1 MAAPNIGS
9 PTIAIFRL
17 LAYAALTLACMPV
30 QALALLLDLRLKNR
44 FPMWYHQ
51 RCCRIL
57 GIRIERRGRKSRKHP
72 TLYVSNHVSYF
83 DISVLASLIDGSF
96 VAKAEVAGWPL
107 FGWLAR
113 LQRSIF
119 IERDAK
125 RAAAHG
131 KEMTQR
137 LEEGDS
143 LILFPEGTSGD
154 GNWVL
159 PFKSALFAA
168 AEYRPRNEPLPV
180 QPVSITYTRLDGV
193 PMGRYLRPLFAWY
206 GDMGLARH
214 LWQAAGMGSLTVVV
228 EFHPAVTFDEF
239 GSRKELSAHC
249 QEAVARGVAAALSGR
264 RKPPTQP
271 QLAVEPA

>member
-51 RCCRIL
+51 RCCRVL

-96 VAKAEVAGWPL
+96 VAKAEVAGWPV

>member
-51 RCCRIL
+51 RCCRVL

-96 VAKAEVAGWPL
+96 VAKAEVAGWPV

-206 GDMGLARH
+206 GDMGLVRH

>member
-1 MAAPNIGS
+1 MSAPNIGS
-9 PTIAIFRL
+9 PSIAFFRL
-17 LAYAALTLACMPV
+17 LAYAALTIACMPV
-30 QALALLLDLRLKNR
+30 QALALLFDLRLKHR

-51 RCCRIL
+51 RCCRVL
-57 GIRIERRGRKSRKHP
+57 GIRIERRGRQSRKHP

-96 VAKAEVAGWPL
+96 VAKAEVASWPL

-125 RAAAHG
+125 RAADHG

-159 PFKSALFAA
+159 PFKSALFAV
-168 AEYRPRNEPLPV
+168 AEHRPRNKPLPV

-214 LWQAAGMGSLTVVV
+214 LWQAAGMGFLTVVV
-228 EFHPAVTFDEF
+228 EFHPPVTFDDF
-239 GSRKELSAHC
+239 GSRKALSGHC
-249 QEAVARGVAAALSGR
+249 QVAVARGVAAALSGR
-264 RKPPTQP
+264 RKLSTQP
-271 QLAVEPA
+271 HLAIEAT